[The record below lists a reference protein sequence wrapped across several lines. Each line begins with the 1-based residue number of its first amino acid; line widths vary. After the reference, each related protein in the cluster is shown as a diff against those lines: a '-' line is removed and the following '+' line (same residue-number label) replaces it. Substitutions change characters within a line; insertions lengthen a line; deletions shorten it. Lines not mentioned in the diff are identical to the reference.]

1 MAAFSISRISA
12 YNACPLQYKFA
23 YIDCLKVEA
32 EDTIETFLGRMVH
45 EALEKLYRDK
55 MHEKLLSLDELL
67 DFFRRSWDEKWED
80 SIIIV
85 RKEYSADNYRK
96 MGERYLTD
104 YYSRHKPFERGRI
117 LGLETKDQLPLDEAR
132 RYLFH
137 IRIDR
142 LVDMGEGLYEVHD
155 YKTGGQIPKQEELEA
170 DQQLA
175 MYALWV
181 KRRFRDF
188 KKARL
193 VWHYLAFDKE
203 MDSFR
208 TPDRLEKLKEEI
220 LARIKEI
227 EAAREFQPVVSYLC
241 DWCLYKSVCPM
252 WRHALQL
259 EAMAEN
265 EFLNDSGVKL
275 VDEYAKL
282 RDEYDAFRSEAE
294 EKLEKIKQALIAF
307 CAREGVSVVFGS
319 ENKVTVKEQ
328 ESLRFPA
335 KNTDER
341 RKLVEILKRVGKW
354 GEVADLDVFALNRA
368 LKNREWEEAFL
379 EELKEFGVVEKSYR
393 LTLAKK

>member
-1 MAAFSISRISA
+1 MAAFSVSRIST
-12 YNACPLQYKFA
+12 YDACPLQYKFA
-23 YIDCLKVEA
+23 YIDCLKVET
-32 EDTIETFLGRMVH
+32 EDTVETFLGRIVH

-55 MHEKLLSLDELL
+55 MHEKLLSPDELL
-67 DFFRRSWDEKWED
+67 DFFRRSWEKKWQD

-85 RKEYSADNYRK
+85 RKEYTAENYRK

-104 YYSRHKPFERGRI
+104 YYHRHKPFERGRV
-117 LGLETKDQLPLDEAR
+117 LGLETKDQLRLDEAGN
-132 RYLFH
+132 YLFH

-142 LVDMGEGLYEVHD
+142 LIDMGDGLYEVHD
-155 YKTGGQIPKQEELEA
+155 YKTSSQIPEEEELEA
-170 DQQLA
+170 DKQLA

-181 KRRFRDF
+181 KSRFKDF

-208 TPDRLEKLKEEI
+208 TPDQLESLRKEI

-227 EAAREFQPVVSYLC
+227 EAVREFPPVVSYLC
-241 DWCLYKSVCPM
+241 DWCLHKSVCPM
-252 WRHALQL
+252 WRHGVEI

-265 EFLNDSGVKL
+265 EYLNDPGVKL
-275 VDEYAKL
+275 VDKYAKL
-282 RDEYDAFRSEAE
+282 KSEYEAFRSESE
-294 EKLEKIKQALIAF
+294 EELEKIKQALIAF
-307 CAREGVSVVFGS
+307 CEREGVSVVFGS

-341 RKLVEILKRVGKW
+341 KKLAELLKQAGKW
-354 GEVADLDVFALNRA
+354 DEVTELDLFALNRA
-368 LKNREWEEAFL
+368 LKNREWEEALL
-379 EELKEFGVVEKSYR
+379 ESLKDFSVAEKSYR